1 MENTLSTHADGLPS
15 GTYIIPEVTL
25 PKYDTEFLLPTCT
38 RERKSQEGRGK
49 DGHFAAGQLASHNST
64 P

>member
-15 GTYIIPEVTL
+15 GAYIIPEVTL
-25 PKYDTEFLLPTCT
+25 PKYDIELLFPTCT
-38 RERKSQEGRGK
+38 RESKSQKGRGK
-49 DGHFAAGQLASHNST
+49 DWHSEARQFASHNSM